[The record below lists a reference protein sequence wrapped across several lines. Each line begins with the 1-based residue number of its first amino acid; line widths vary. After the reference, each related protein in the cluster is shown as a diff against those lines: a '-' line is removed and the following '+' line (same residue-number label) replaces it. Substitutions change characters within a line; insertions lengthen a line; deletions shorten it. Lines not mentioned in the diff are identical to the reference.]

1 MAERR
6 EYADGITWTFKR
18 SDGSV
23 KIYVKTV
30 TGHHGSMVMTQDCQ
44 LREYT
49 YDSKLIWY
57 ADEFGE
63 EVVR

>member
-1 MAERR
+1 MAIRSEFA
-6 EYADGITWTFKR
+6 EGITWTFKR
-18 SDGSV
+18 SDGLT

-30 TGHHGSMVMTQDCQ
+30 TGHHGSMVIDQKYQ

-49 YDSKLIWY
+49 YDGKLMWH